1 MQSGDSIAAD
11 RREAVTGSFVR
22 KTNESDVVG
31 GCAVM
36 WIVVPPNKISPDE
49 TALFVLS
56 TAYIYL
62 FFQLLGKKFLG

>member
-1 MQSGDSIAAD
+1 MLSSDSVAAD
-11 RREAVTGSFVR
+11 RREGATGSFVH

-36 WIVVPPNKISPDE
+36 WIVVPPNKISHDK

-56 TAYIYL
+56 TARIYL

>member
-11 RREAVTGSFVR
+11 RREAATGSFVR

-31 GCAVM
+31 NAVM
-36 WIVVPPNKISPDE
+36 WIVVPPNKISHDE

-56 TAYIYL
+56 TAYSCWVRN
-62 FFQLLGKKFLG
+62 LLEDL

>member
-11 RREAVTGSFVR
+11 RREAATGSFVR

-31 GCAVM
+31 NAVM
-36 WIVVPPNKISPDE
+36 WIVVPPNKISHDE

-56 TAYIYL
+56 TAYV
-62 FFQLLGKKFLG
+62 QLLGKKSFV